1 MVAFLISRLNN
12 KNVEVLISLELN
24 LVFPLNLLKNFTT
37 FYLLCHDALRV
48 KRAIQRSLTVIKP
61 DPA

>member
-24 LVFPLNLLKNFTT
+24 LVLPVNCLKNFTA

-48 KRAIQRSLTVIKP
+48 KRTIQRSITAIKP
-61 DPA
+61 D